1 MALPAYRIDNA
12 RIDFEP
18 LNQGINALA
27 DARNRYMEQERVKAL
42 GARLASGDM
51 RGAES
56 LAFEQ
61 GDLDTGMKFQTERQ
75 RSANALAEMQREAAN
90 QAYNRQWK
98 EREFNADQ
106 AYKNRSLGIQEQQ
119 AAQSGQ
125 MNGVELEMKRL
136 ELERAKQPQGRKFD
150 YKDGQWYDVTET
162 PTALPGQKPAEIMKP
177 AEKLDSAQKL
187 RKEFTQLSGDYRMIQ
202 DGISR
207 VEAGAAQDSGA
218 GDIALVYGYMKI
230 LDPGSVVREGE
241 FATAETAG
249 GVAQQ
254 YINLYNKL
262 LQGQRMT
269 PEVRN
274 QFIASAKSLAERKK
288 SEFDAHA
295 QRFSGFAQ
303 QYGINPDE
311 VVLPMG
317 AQAPGG
323 AVDYSKMS
331 NDELLR
337 AIGQ

>member
-1 MALPAYRIDNA
+1 MAQLPAYY
-12 RIDFEP
+12 
-18 LNQGINALA
+18 GNALL
-27 DARNRYMEQERVKAL
+27 DFSGLSGGVDNFTTGMRRRQMEQQ
-42 GARLASGDM
+42 ARDIGGKMAAKDYG
-51 RGAES
+51 GAEG
-56 LAFEQ
+56 LAYGF
-61 GDLDTGMKFQTERQ
+61 GDLDTGFRLTGMQEDKQ
-75 RSANALAEMQREAAN
+75 NALLAAQREAAN

-106 AYKNRSLGIQEQQ
+106 QYKNRSLGIQEQQ

-136 ELERAKQPQGRKFD
+136 ELEKAKQPQGRKFD
-150 YKDGQWYDVTET
+150 YKDGRWYDVTET
-162 PTALPGQKPAEIMKP
+162 PTLLPDQKPVDLMKP